1 MTVGLHVVFVSP
13 YGHHGAYS
21 GARKRV
27 ESIAAAL
34 TTLGLDIHVTCMSP
48 WQPPGDIAHVPFGL
62 DGPPVARIMSML
74 RLTGMLRRLHA
85 DLVVS
90 ESPLAPLAGTR
101 TRVLHLIHDAKF
113 ATDHARVNGKLA
125 HLLHWISA
133 RLADEVVT
141 VSRSE
146 RERLSQALHLR
157 ADRIRVSYNGL
168 SPAWL
173 DTPLPQS
180 APPRRFDLLYVS
192 NFAAHKGHLDLLRC
206 VEGTGWRIAFV
217 GADFG
222 QRAACQAYCRQSGID
237 ATFIEGLSERDL
249 ISTYDES
256 RVFAFP
262 SRLEGFGMPLLEARA
277 RGLPVVATRLPVF
290 AELATRVGATL
301 VDFDHVADARAA
313 LTLAL
318 EQSPLRPDLTEFTW
332 ARIASDLLQTPTAR

>member
-1 MTVGLHVVFVSP
+1 MTPGLHVVFVSP

-34 TTLGLDIHVTCMSP
+34 TTLGHDIRVTCMSP
-48 WQPPGDIAHVPFGL
+48 WKPASDITHVPFGL
-62 DGPPVARIMSML
+62 DGPPGARIMSML
-74 RLTGMLRRLHA
+74 RLSGMLKRMHA

-90 ESPLAPLAGTR
+90 ESPLAPLAGSS

-125 HLLHWISA
+125 HLMHWISA

-146 RERLSQALHLR
+146 RERLSQALHIR
-157 ADRIRVSYNGL
+157 ADRIRVSCNGL
-168 SPAWL
+168 APAWL
-173 DTPLPQS
+173 NTPLPPS
-180 APPRRFDLLYVS
+180 GTPRRFDLLYVS

-206 VEGTGWRIAFV
+206 VQGTGWRIGFV

-222 QRAACQAYCRQSGID
+222 HRAACEAYCKESGIE
-237 ATFIEGLSERDL
+237 ATFLQGLSEREL

-256 RVFAFP
+256 RAFAFP
-262 SRLEGFGMPLLEARA
+262 SKLEGFGMPLLEARA

-290 AELATRVGATL
+290 AELAERVGATL
-301 VDFDHVADARAA
+301 VDFEHVAEARSS
-313 LTLAL
+313 LSRVLDQPRL
-318 EQSPLRPDLTEFTW
+318 LPDLTEFTW
-332 ARIASDLLQTPTAR
+332 AKIASDLLHAPPTR